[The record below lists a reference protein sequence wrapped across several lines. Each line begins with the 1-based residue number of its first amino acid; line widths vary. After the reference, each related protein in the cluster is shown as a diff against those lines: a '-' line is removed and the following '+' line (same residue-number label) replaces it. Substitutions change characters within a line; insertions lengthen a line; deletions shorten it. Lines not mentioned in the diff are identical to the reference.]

1 MYSPTRASLDCS
13 EATASSPSRPMSF
26 SQASRTNS
34 RLNRTKGF
42 TMLDLLIVAT
52 IVSIVISY
60 SLTEFVHAQTVALR
74 HRATQELSN
83 YLKQARSDS
92 VRRHAT
98 DPRQMA
104 RVTILSDHSYSVAI
118 DANGDGVIDAPVM
131 VNLAEQRVVLGDS
144 APRAFMFDWLGRIV
158 DAQQNV
164 IPSARVTVSNN
175 SGTSLINVSDITL
188 SSAPPNFAVSSSRK

>member
-1 MYSPTRASLDCS
+1 
-13 EATASSPSRPMSF
+13 
-26 SQASRTNS
+26 
-34 RLNRTKGF
+34 
-42 TMLDLLIVAT
+42 MLDLLIAAT
-52 IVSIVISY
+52 ILSIVISFA
-60 SLTEFVHAQTVALR
+60 LTEIVHAQTAALR
-74 HRATQELSN
+74 HRAAQEFSS
-83 YLKQARSDS
+83 YLERARSDS

-164 IPSARVTVSNN
+164 ITSARVTVSNN
-175 SGTSLINVSDITL
+175 SGTSLINVSDMTL
-188 SSAPPNFAVSSSRK
+188 SSGTQNFAVSSSRK

>member
-1 MYSPTRASLDCS
+1 MYSPTRTSLDGR
-13 EATASSPSRPMSF
+13 EATACAPSRLMTF
-26 SQASRTNS
+26 SQASRTNRS
-34 RLNRTKGF
+34 LIRSQGF
-42 TMLDLLIVAT
+42 TILDLLIVAT
-52 IVSIVISY
+52 VVSIVISY
-60 SLTEFVHAQTVALR
+60 SLTEFVRAQTAALR
-74 HRATQELSN
+74 HRATQELSS

-118 DANGDGVIDAPVM
+118 DANGDGVIDAPVL

-164 IPSARVTVSNN
+164 IPSAWVTVSNN

-188 SSAPPNFAVSSSRK
+188 SPA

>member
-1 MYSPTRASLDCS
+1 MYSPTLASLDGS
-13 EATASSPSRPMSF
+13 EATASAPSRPISF
-26 SQASRTNS
+26 SQASRPNG
-34 RLNRTKGF
+34 LNRTKGF
-42 TMLDLLIVAT
+42 TLLDLLIVAT

-74 HRATQELSN
+74 HRATQELSS

-131 VNLAEQRVVLGDS
+131 VNMAEQKVVLGDP
-144 APRAFMFDWLGRIV
+144 APRTVMFDWLGRTV
-158 DAQQNV
+158 DSHLNV
-164 IPSARVTVSNN
+164 TQEPSVQVRNN
-175 SGTSLINVSDITL
+175 SGTSFINVSDIAR
-188 SSAPPNFAVSSSRK
+188 SVAPQNFAVSTSRK

>member
-1 MYSPTRASLDCS
+1 MHPRTPIKREARQATDASHAS
-13 EATASSPSRPMSF
+13 AATISR
-26 SQASRTNS
+26 SQ
-34 RLNRTKGF
+34 GF
-42 TMLDLLIVAT
+42 TMLDLLIAAT
-52 IVSIVISY
+52 VISIVISY
-60 SLTEFVHAQTVALR
+60 ALTEIVHAQTAALL
-74 HRATQELSN
+74 HRAAQEFST
-83 YLKQARSDS
+83 YLERARNDS

-118 DANGDGVIDAPVM
+118 DANGDGVIDAPVL

-144 APRAFMFDWLGRIV
+144 APRAFIFDWLGRIV

-175 SGTSLINVSDITL
+175 SGTSLINVSDITI
-188 SSAPPNFAVSSSRK
+188 SSATQNFAVSSSRK

>member
-1 MYSPTRASLDCS
+1 MT
-13 EATASSPSRPMSF
+13 F
-26 SQASRTNS
+26 SQVSTTSS
-34 RLNRTKGF
+34 RLIHNRGF
-42 TMLDLLIVAT
+42 TILDLLIVAT

-60 SLTEFVHAQTVALR
+60 SLTEFVRAQTVALR
-74 HRATQELSN
+74 HRVTQELSS

-131 VNLAEQRVVLGDS
+131 VNLAEQKVVLGDI
-144 APRAFMFDWLGRIV
+144 APRAFVFDWLGRIV

-175 SGTSLINVSDITL
+175 SGTSLINVSDISL
-188 SSAPPNFAVSSSRK
+188 SSATHQLATSSSQK

>member
-1 MYSPTRASLDCS
+1 MYSPTRASLDGS
-13 EATASSPSRPMSF
+13 EATASAPSRPISF
-26 SQASRTNS
+26 SQASRTNG
-34 RLNRTKGF
+34 LNRTKGF

-74 HRATQELSN
+74 HRATQELSS

-118 DANGDGVIDAPVM
+118 DANGDGVIDAPVL

-144 APRAFMFDWLGRIV
+144 APRAFIFDWLGRIV

-188 SSAPPNFAVSSSRK
+188 SSATQNFAVSSSRK

>member
-1 MYSPTRASLDCS
+1 MHPPTRTNLDVS
-13 EATASSPSRPMSF
+13 EATVSAQTRPMTF
-26 SQASRTNS
+26 SQVSTTSS
-34 RLNRTKGF
+34 RLIHNRGF
-42 TMLDLLIVAT
+42 TILDLLIVAT

-60 SLTEFVHAQTVALR
+60 SLTEFVRAQTVALR
-74 HRATQELSN
+74 HRVTQELSS

-118 DANGDGVIDAPVM
+118 DANGDGVIDAPVL

-144 APRAFMFDWLGRIV
+144 APRAFIFDWLGRIV

-188 SSAPPNFAVSSSRK
+188 SSATQNFAVSSSRK